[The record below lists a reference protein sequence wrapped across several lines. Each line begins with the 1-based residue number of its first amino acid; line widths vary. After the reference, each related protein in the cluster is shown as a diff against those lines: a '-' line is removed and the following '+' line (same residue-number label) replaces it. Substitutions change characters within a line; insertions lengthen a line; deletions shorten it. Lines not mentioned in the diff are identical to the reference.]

1 MDPKLRAAFN
11 ADFTPEKYAALVRCV
26 NESEKWPADFRISET
41 PIFLTHEFTDEITRA
56 ATEIIDI
63 TRTPEFAKHAAS
75 AVPKGLEMPNESAHP
90 NFHVVDFA
98 ICGEGDRLVPRLI
111 ELQAFPSLF
120 GFQLLLLGCVRKA
133 YPIIPRNWTS
143 SFGGIKDEA
152 YFELLR
158 RTISADS
165 APENV
170 VLLEIQP
177 EKQKTRVDFA
187 VTERL
192 LGIRA
197 VCVTKI
203 KKRGRQLFYDRDG
216 REMRIKRIYNRVIFD
231 ELLHRPDL
239 NLQFRFQ
246 DDLDVTWVGHPNWYF
261 RISKHSLPFLKTE
274 CTSPAFLADEF
285 PAFAKATAGRP
296 GEENI
301 ENYVL
306 KPLYSFAGHGVD
318 MDPTREKIAAL
329 ENPHEWIL
337 QKKIDYAA
345 FVPTV
350 DGQKSKAEIRM
361 MFVWPEQDRDP
372 TLVNNL
378 VRMSQGKMMGVDFNI
393 DKTWVGSSIAL
404 HER

>member
-1 MDPKLRAAFN
+1 MDPKLRSRFN
-11 ADFTPEKYAALVRCV
+11 VDFTPEKYAALMRCV
-26 NESEKWPADFRISET
+26 NESEKWTDDFRISET
-41 PIFLTHEFTDEITRA
+41 PIFLTRDFTDEITRA
-56 ATEIIDI
+56 ANEIIAR

-75 AVPKGLEMPNESAHP
+75 AVPKTLEVPNELGHP

-98 ICGEGDRLVPRLI
+98 ICAESDRLVPRLI

-120 GFQLLLLGCVRKA
+120 GFQLLLLGCIRKA
-133 YPIIPRNWTS
+133 YPAIPRNWTS
-143 SFGGIKDEA
+143 SFGGIKDDA
-152 YFELLR
+152 YLDLLR
-158 RTISADS
+158 RTIIAESD
-165 APENV
+165 PENV
-170 VLLEIQP
+170 ILLDIEP

-187 VTERL
+187 ATEEL
-192 LGIRA
+192 LGIRS

-203 KKRGRQLFYDRDG
+203 RKRERQLFYERDG
-216 REMRIKRIYNRVIFD
+216 REVRIERIYNRAIFD
-231 ELLHRPDL
+231 ELIRRPDL
-239 NLQFRFQ
+239 NLSFRFQ

-274 CTSPAFLADEF
+274 YTSPAFLSDEF
-285 PAFAKATAGRP
+285 P

-318 MDPTREKIAAL
+318 MEPTREKIAAL

-393 DKTWVGSSIAL
+393 DKTWVGASIAL
-404 HER
+404 HEG

>member
-1 MDPKLRAAFN
+1 MDPKLRSAFN

-26 NESEKWPADFRISET
+26 NETDQWPADFRISET
-41 PIFLTHEFTDEITRA
+41 PIFLTRQFTNDVTRA
-56 ATEIIDI
+56 ANEIIAA
-63 TRTPEFAKHAAS
+63 TRTPEFARHAAS
-75 AVPKGLEMPNESAHP
+75 AVPKELEVPNESSHP

-98 ICGEGDRLVPRLI
+98 ICAEGERLVPRLI

-120 GFQLLLLGCVRKA
+120 GFQLLLLACIRKA
-133 YPIIPRNWTS
+133 YPAIPRNWTS

-152 YFELLR
+152 YLGLLR
-158 RTISADS
+158 RTIIAESD
-165 APENV
+165 PENV
-170 VLLEIQP
+170 VLLDIEP

-187 VTERL
+187 ATEKL

-197 VCVTKI
+197 ICVTKI
-203 KKRGRQLFYDRDG
+203 KKRDRKLFYDRDG
-216 REMRIKRIYNRVIFD
+216 RAVRIERIYNRVIFD
-231 ELLHRPDL
+231 ELVRRPDL
-239 NLQFRFQ
+239 DLPFRFQ

-261 RISKHSLPFLKTE
+261 RISKHSLPFLKTAY
-274 CTSPAFLADEF
+274 TSPAFFADEF
-285 PAFAKATAGRP
+285 PADADIG
-296 GEENI
+296 
-301 ENYVL
+301 NYVL

-318 MDPTREKIAAL
+318 MEPTRDKIAAL
-329 ENPHEWIL
+329 ENPHDWIL

-350 DGQKSKAEIRM
+350 NGQRSKAEIRM
-361 MFVWPEQDRDP
+361 MFVWPDEDPGP

-393 DKTWVGSSIAL
+393 DKTWVGAIIAL